1 MTDEKKYLEYLKRL
15 TADLR
20 QARRRL
26 RVAEDRPHEPIAI
39 VGMACRYPG
48 GVNSPEQLWDLVAQG
63 RDGVSPFPTDRGWD
77 VVFDDDPDAPG
88 TSYAREG
95 GFVHTAAEFDAT
107 LFGISPREA
116 VAMDPQQRILLETAW
131 EAVERSGFDPLSLRG
146 SRTGVFIGSSSSAYG
161 AGLRE
166 LPPGAEGHLL
176 TGNAPSVVSGR
187 VAYTLG
193 LEGPAVT
200 VDTACS
206 SSLVALHLAVQALRA
221 GECDL
226 ALTGGVTVMTSPGI
240 FTEFSRQKGLA
251 ADGRCKAFAAAA
263 DGTGWAEGAG
273 VLVVERLADAKARG
287 HRILAVVRGTAV
299 NSDGASNGLTAPNGP
314 SQERVIRA
322 ALANARLTPADVDAV
337 EAHGTGTTLGD
348 PIEAQALLATYGQ
361 ERDRPLRL
369 GSVKSNLGHSQAA
382 AGAAGIIKVVEALRH
397 ELLPKTLHVDAPTP
411 HVDWAAGAVEL
422 LTEPSPWPRDPER
435 PRRVGVSSFSVS
447 GTNAHIVL
455 EEADQEA
462 EVEPVDPPTVV
473 AWPVAAR
480 TGEAL
485 RAAAADLSRVDA
497 RPVDVAW
504 SLATGRA
511 DLEHRA
517 VVVGSSTD
525 ELRAGLAAVARGES
539 AVDVVTGVAR
549 AEVAP
554 VFVFPGQG
562 SQWLGMAT
570 GLLATSPVFAARMA
584 ECAHA
589 LTGHVD
595 WSLLDVVRAGDSNRG
610 DLDRVDLERVDVV
623 QPVLWAVM
631 VSLAEL
637 WRSVG
642 VTPAAVIGHSQ
653 GEIAAAVVA
662 GALSLE
668 DGARVV
674 ALRSQAIAEVLGGTG
689 GMVSVALPHD
699 EAAELVERWPGVSV
713 AAVNG
718 PLSTVVSGDVAGL
731 DELLAHCEDAGV
743 RARRVPVDYASH
755 SAHVERLRDRLDFAG
770 LTPRTAQV
778 PFYSAVTG
786 DVIDTAELDS
796 DYWYRNLRETVRFDK
811 ASSAA
816 LAAGHTVFIEVSAH
830 PVLTVGLQE
839 TLAQTGAA
847 LATLRRDEGGLR
859 RWLTAVAEAHV
870 AGVRVDWSV
879 FAAGGA
885 QVDLPTYP
893 FQRQHYWLSAP
904 VVAAESWRYRVD
916 WKPITPRAGAT
927 GTWAVVRTEAVDGQW
942 CLDALAARGV
952 ETVEIVL
959 ADDDLDRWTLAE
971 RMREVGYPD
980 GVLSLLAFDDRPH
993 VDDDAVTVGVGGTL
1007 TLVQALGDAGVTAP
1021 LWCVTRGLDDP
1032 VQAQV
1037 WGLGRVAAL
1046 EVPTRWGGLV
1056 DLSPGA
1062 DPAALVAALG
1072 GDEDQVVVRGSSF
1085 FGRRLERS
1093 AEPRATAPLALSGPV
1108 LVTGGTGAL
1117 GASVARWL
1125 VGRGASVVL
1134 ASRRGIEAPGAAELS
1149 AELNAPVVACDVA
1162 NRASLEAVLAEH
1174 PVVGVVHAAGVDHSV
1189 PLDETDV
1196 SEFADGLRAKVLGAA
1211 HLDELLGDAELFVF
1225 FSSIAGVWGSGNQAS
1240 YAAANAYLDAL
1251 AEARQARGLKATS
1264 IAWGAWADAGMATR
1278 GGAGEYLRRR
1288 GINPMSPQRCLAGL
1302 AAAVDAGET
1311 AVTIAD
1317 IDWTRFVPTFTT
1329 SRPSPLLAAFAPDV
1343 VVASDVPDGAPLVQ
1357 ALADRTPAERRRL
1370 VVDAVR
1376 HETAVVLGYPDPVDS
1391 DRPFK
1396 DLGVDSVTAVEVRN
1410 RLTAATGIGL
1420 AATVVFDYPNPVA
1433 LADHVLA
1440 ELHPEDTTT
1449 SSAATRVGHADSD
1462 GVAIVGMSCRFP
1474 GGVDS
1479 PEALWRLVRDEV
1491 DGVSVFPTDRGWHAE
1506 GPYAPEGGFIYDAT
1520 TFDADLFGIS
1530 PREAAS
1536 MDPQQRVLLEAAWE
1550 VLERT
1555 NIDPYSLRGTD
1566 TGVFVGAS
1574 ASGYGVGMN
1583 TATGSEGHYLTGTS
1597 SSVMSGR
1604 VAYTFGLEGPA
1615 VTVDTACSSSLVA
1628 LHLATRALAA
1638 GECGMALVAGVA
1650 VMTSSDI
1657 FSEFSRQN
1665 GLAGDGRCKS
1675 FAGAADGTGWGEGV
1689 GALLI
1694 MPLAEAKRQGRDVL
1708 AVVRGSAVNS
1718 DGASNGL
1725 TAPNGPS
1732 QQRVIRSAL
1741 VAAGLSVSDVDVVEG
1756 HGTGTRLGD
1765 PIEAQAVLATYGQG
1779 RDEPLW
1785 LGSLKSNIGHTQAA
1799 SGMAGIMK
1807 MVMAMRHGVLPRTL
1821 HVDEPTPHVDWTTG
1835 AVELLTEA
1843 RPWPAGRVRR
1853 AGVSAFGVSGTNAHV
1868 IIEQAPDSDAV
1879 EVRPAVVTPW
1889 VVSGKTEA
1897 ALDAQVASLAT
1908 VTEVSVA
1915 DVAHTL
1921 AVGRASLAHRAVVLD
1936 GETVARGIAEPRRL
1950 GYLFTGQGSQR
1961 PGMGEELRA
1970 AFPVFA
1976 ETYDAITARVPFGD
1990 DLDQTGNAQPAL
2002 FALQVA
2008 LFRLLES
2015 WGLAPDLV
2023 IGHSIGEIAAA
2034 HVAGVFS
2041 LDDACTLVAARARL
2055 MQALLRDGVML
2066 AVEISEA
2073 DLADAYPTGLPAGV
2087 DLAAINSDRSLVLS
2101 GDRRIVEQLNRSF
2114 VEQSR
2119 RTKAL
2124 RVSHAFHSHHMDAML
2139 AEFAEV
2145 AATVTYREPLIRII
2159 PTAGTR
2165 VDSAEYWVRQV
2176 RETVRFA
2183 AAVAGQDAD
2192 FLELGPD
2199 GVLSAL
2205 VEGPAAP
2212 VLRSGKAEVDT
2223 AVRAVA
2229 GVWARGAG
2237 VDWAAVIG
2245 GGAPTDLP
2253 TYPFQRQR
2261 FWLDTFPAI
2270 AESADDEHAFW
2281 AAVDLGDVSA
2291 LAASLDLDQDTLDA
2305 VLPALTAWRR
2315 SRGDRSTV
2323 DSWRYRTTWTPVQET
2338 ERRTL
2343 GTWLAV
2349 ACPQDVRDALR
2360 HHGAEVVEL
2369 DLTGAETDRWSLAQ
2383 QVLGEFDGVIAG
2395 TLDGPHPEYPDL
2407 LAALALPVLLIQALG
2422 DAGNLAPLW
2431 FVTRGAQSVGRTD
2444 RPVDPDQAALWGL
2457 GRVAAL
2463 EFPARWGGLIDLPE
2477 TLDSRAAERL
2487 VAALGGS
2494 EDQVAV
2500 RGSGVYARRLT
2511 RAAAGQAEPWRAT
2524 GTVLI
2529 TGGTG
2534 ALAARAADLILA
2546 RGADHLLLLSRSGSD
2561 APRAQEL
2568 QAKHCDRVTIKSC
2581 DIADRDELAEA
2592 IAGHDITAAF
2602 HTAGM
2607 VEAVPLGET
2616 GLGEFTDILRA
2627 KATGARNLHELLPSA
2642 HLVLFSSIAA
2652 TWGSGNQSA
2661 YSAANAYLDG
2671 LAEHRRAN
2679 GLPVTSVAWGPWAG
2693 DGMLVSEDAEE
2704 YLRRR
2709 GLAAMDPELAVAAL
2723 AKALD
2728 HGDTTITVADVDW
2741 SRFTPAFTT
2750 SRPSPLLTEFTE
2762 QAVAAGVRPVDPGD
2776 LLTLV
2781 RTSAATVLGHRDAEA
2796 IEPSRPF
2803 NDLGFD
2809 SLTAVELRD
2818 RLVAATG
2825 LPLPATLVFDYP
2837 TANALADHLAGDLR
2851 APEQVATSTDP
2862 NEPVAII
2869 GMACRYPGGVS
2880 SPDDLWEL
2888 VRSGGDGMGPF
2899 PIDRGW
2905 WLDGLYD
2912 PDPDNPASSHA
2923 HEGGFLYDVADFDAA
2938 LFGVSPRE
2946 AVAMDPQQRLLL
2958 EASWEAFEHSGINP
2972 LSLKGSSTGVFAGT
2986 NSHDYLSLLAEAPE
3000 GSEGYLATGSSAS
3013 VVSGRVAYTFGLE
3026 GPAVTV
3032 DTACSSSLVALH
3044 MAVRALRGGECD
3056 MAVAGGVVVMST
3068 PGVFTEFSRQNGV
3081 APNGRCKSYAD
3092 AADGTGWG
3100 EGVGVLVVERLSDAR
3115 RNGHRVL
3122 AVVRGTAV
3130 NSDGASNG
3138 LTAPNGPSQQRVI
3151 RAALADAGLTTSDV
3165 DVVEGHGTGTRL
3177 GDPIEAQALLATY
3190 GQDRETPLWLGS
3202 VKSNIG
3208 HTQAASGVAGVIK
3221 MVQAMRHRLL
3231 PSTLHVDTPSS
3242 HVDWTAGAVR
3252 LLTEP
3257 VTWTDQGRP
3266 RRAGVSSFGVSGTNA
3281 HIVLESV
3288 SDTEARTPAERPNV
3302 PWVLSADSSE
3312 AVREQAERL
3321 STVDAHPVDMAWT
3334 LATTRASLA
3343 HRAVAFGPEDLEA
3356 LADGREPVA
3365 TARSAA
3371 PVFVFPGQG
3380 AQWIGMAEDLL
3391 DEPVFRDRI
3400 EECERALAPHVDWSL
3415 LDVLRGGDLDRVDV
3429 VQPVLWA
3436 VMVSLAQLWIS
3447 AGVRPAAVL
3456 GHSQGEIAAAVVA
3469 GGLTLA
3475 DGARV
3480 VALRAKAIA
3489 EILCSEEVPLSDV
3502 HRQWA
3507 DTCGIDRVNGG
3518 MVSLAVSHTDAQ
3530 RLIGCW
3536 STLSIA
3542 AVNGPLSTV
3551 VSGDA
3556 EALDELLAVCAD
3568 CDIRAKRI
3576 PVDYASH
3583 SAHVERVR
3591 ERLLTDLAPITPVT
3605 GTIPF
3610 HSAVTAAPFDTAGLD
3625 ARYWYDNLRD
3635 TVLFEEAASGLIDAG
3650 RTVFLEVSAHPVL
3663 TVGLQETLDAKDVTG
3678 TVLATLRRDEPGR
3691 WLTALAEA
3699 FVAGVDVDWPAVL
3712 HGWGGRVVDLPTYA
3726 FQRRRYW
3733 PKPATSTDV
3742 TAAGLVDAA
3751 HPLLGAA
3758 VPLAGDDGTVW
3769 TGRLSLATHPWLADH
3784 AVGGAV
3790 LLPGTAFVDL
3800 ALHVGAHIAELT
3812 LRTPL
3817 VLPERG
3823 AVHLQVRADG
3833 TDLTVHSRP
3842 ETGGEWITHATA
3854 TLSDK
3859 AVTPETLSWPPTGE
3873 PLNAEGFY
3881 AALAEAG
3888 YAYGPTFQGLTAAWK
3903 SGDDVHAEVELADA
3917 GSFGLH
3923 PALLDSALHAAS
3935 LGGLLGGGTLL
3946 PFTWSGVTLHATG
3959 ATALRV
3965 RISRLGADTIA
3976 VTATDPHG
3984 APVITIDSLVL
3995 RPFTATRD
4003 TESLFRVDWVPVTTS
4018 DPVEYATMDNL
4029 TEVPANVLWSPT
4041 AVTPE
4046 EAAQEALIVA
4056 QDWSIDER
4064 FADVRLVVLT
4074 HNAVGTAPG
4083 EDVRDL
4089 AGAAVH
4095 GLFRSAVS
4103 ENPGRFAIVDI
4114 DDHPESQAALGAA
4127 LATDEPQVAIRR
4139 GQVLASRLARATAPD
4154 LDPRPGTRL
4163 DVVGDRT
4170 IDNLAFVPDPSD
4182 VLGPNEVRV
4191 SMRAMGVNFRDV
4203 AITLGLVP
4211 DQQGMGTEG
4220 AGVVL
4225 EVGADV
4231 TDLAVGDRVFGVFT
4245 TCFGPEAT
4253 TDRRALA
4260 RMRPEWSF
4268 AEAASV
4274 PTPFLTAYYG
4284 LVDLGRMAE
4293 GDRVLVHAAS
4303 GGVGMAAVQ
4312 LVRHFGAEPF
4322 GTASP
4327 AKWAATG
4334 LDDTHLASSRSLSF
4348 EDRLREATAGRGFDI
4363 VLNSLAGEYVD
4374 ASLRLLADGGRF
4386 IEMGKTDIRA
4396 GLPGYQ
4402 AFDLVEAGPG
4412 RLGEILA
4419 EVLALFDRG
4428 ALDLLPLTGWDLRQA
4443 SAAFRHIAGARH
4455 VGKNVLTLPAPI
4467 DRDGTVLIT
4476 GGSGVLAGFLARHLV
4491 DVHGVRD
4498 VLLVSRSGN
4507 APADMPEQARAIAC
4521 DVTDRAALA
4530 ALLADVRL
4538 TGIVHAAGV
4547 LDDGVLGSLTLER
4560 LAAVLRPKV
4569 TAALLLDELTADQD
4583 LAFFVL
4589 YSSAS
4594 ATLGTAG
4601 QANYAAANAVLDA
4614 LAQRRRARGLPAQSL
4629 AWGLWE
4635 QASGMTGHLDQS
4647 HKARA
4652 GGTISAAQGMALF
4665 DAALALPDA
4674 HLVPIN
4680 LDLKAVHDI
4689 PPLLRGLVRPSAPTR
4704 AKAGAAKPVDLSDRL
4719 ARLPEPEQ
4727 RRTLQDIVRDHAAA
4741 VLGHGDTAAVG
4752 PERAFKELGFDS
4764 LTGVELRNRLAG
4776 ATGLRLPA
4784 TLVFDHPT
4792 PVDLADRLWGD
4803 LVGLSEPDA
4812 AAIADLDRL
4821 TATVAALPVGALTDS
4836 ALADRLRAL
4845 LETVT
4850 GGQGV
4855 AGRLES
4861 ASADDVFDFIDK
4873 ELGVS

>member
-48 GVNSPEQLWDLVAQG
+48 GIASPEHLWELVAQG

-131 EAVERSGFDPLSLRG
+131 EAVERAGFDPLSLRG

-221 GECDL
+221 GECDM
-226 ALTGGVTVMTSPGI
+226 ALTGGVTVMTTPGI

-287 HRILAVVRGTAV
+287 HRVLAVVRGTAV

-361 ERDRPLRL
+361 DRERPLLL
-369 GSVKSNLGHSQAA
+369 GSIKSNLGHSQAA
-382 AGAAGIIKVVEALRH
+382 AGAAGIIKVVQALQH

-422 LTEPSPWPRDPER
+422 LTEPTPWPRDAER
-435 PRRVGVSSFSVS
+435 PRRAGVSSFSVS
-447 GTNAHIVL
+447 GTNAHIVI
-455 EEADQEA
+455 EEAEPHESA
-462 EVEPVDPPTVV
+462 EPVEPPSVV

-480 TGEAL
+480 TGDAL
-485 RAAAADLSRVDA
+485 RAAATALATVEA
-497 RPVDVAW
+497 QPADVAW

-511 DLEHRA
+511 ALEHRA
-517 VVVGSSTD
+517 VVVGGTAE
-525 ELRAGLAAVARGES
+525 ELRAGLGAVERGES
-539 AVDVVTGVAR
+539 AVNVVSGVAR
-549 AEVAP
+549 SDAAP

-562 SQWLGMAT
+562 SQWVGMAT
-570 GLLATSPVFAARMA
+570 GLLAASPVFAARMA

-589 LTGHVD
+589 LSEHVD
-595 WSLLDVVRAGDSNRG
+595 WSLLDVVRGG
-610 DLDRVDLERVDVV
+610 DLERVDVV

-637 WRSVG
+637 WGSVG

-662 GALSLE
+662 GAISLE
-668 DGARVV
+668 TGARVV
-674 ALRSQAIAEVLGGTG
+674 ALRSRAIAEVLGGTG
-689 GMVSVALPHD
+689 GMVSLALPHD
-699 EAAELVERWPGVSV
+699 EGAALIERWPGLSV

-718 PLSTVVSGDVAGL
+718 PGSTVVSGDVAAL
-731 DELLAHCEDAGV
+731 DELLAVAEESGV

-755 SAHVERLRDRLDFAG
+755 SAHVERLRDRLDLPDLA
-770 LTPRTAQV
+770 PRSAQV

-786 DVIDTAELDS
+786 EVIDTAELDA
-796 DYWYRNLRETVRFDK
+796 DYWYRNLRETVRFDQ
-811 ASSAA
+811 ATSAA

-839 TLAQTGAA
+839 TLEQAGTGTA
-847 LATLRRDEGGLR
+847 LATLRRDEGDLR

-879 FAAGGA
+879 LAAGGTW
-885 QVDLPTYP
+885 VDLPTYR
-893 FQRQHYWLSAP
+893 FQRQHYWLAAP
-904 VVAAESWRYRVD
+904 VVAAESWRYRVG
-916 WKPITPRAGAT
+916 WRPLTPGKGAS
-927 GTWAVVRTEAVDGQW
+927 GTWAVVRTEGVDGQW

-952 ETVEIVL
+952 ELVEIVL
-959 ADDDLDRWTLAE
+959 ADDDLDRWSLAE

-980 GVLSLLAFDDRPH
+980 GVVSLLAFDDRPH
-993 VDDDAVTVGVGGTL
+993 IDDDAVMVGVGGTL

-1021 LWCVTRGLDDP
+1021 LWCVTGALGDP

-1037 WGLGRVAAL
+1037 WGLGRVVAL
-1046 EVPTRWGGLV
+1046 EAPSQWGGLIE
-1056 DLSPGA
+1056 LSSGG
-1062 DPAALVAALG
+1062 DPAALVAMLG
-1072 GDEDQVVVRGSSF
+1072 GEEDQVAVRANGVY
-1085 FGRRLERS
+1085 GRRLER
-1093 AEPRATAPLALSGPV
+1093 APEPRPTTPLALSGPV

-1117 GASVARWL
+1117 GAAVARWL
-1125 VGRGASVVL
+1125 VGRGVSVVL
-1134 ASRRGIEAPGAAELS
+1134 ASRRGLDAPGAAELS
-1149 AELNAPVVACDVA
+1149 AELGAPVVACDVA
-1162 NRASLEAVLAEH
+1162 DRASVEAVLAAH
-1174 PVVGVVHAAGVDHSV
+1174 PVVGVVHTAGVDHSV

-1196 SEFADGLRAKVLGAA
+1196 AEFADGLRAKVLGAA
-1211 HLDELLGDAELFVF
+1211 HLNELLADAELFVL

-1240 YAAANAYLDAL
+1240 YAAANAHLDAL
-1251 AEARQARGLKATS
+1251 AESRRARGLQATS

-1278 GGAGEYLRRR
+1278 GGAGEFLRRR

-1302 AAAVDAGET
+1302 AAAIDAGET

-1329 SRPSPLLAAFAPDV
+1329 SRPSPLLASFAPDV
-1343 VVASDVPDGAPLVQ
+1343 VVASDVPEVPALVG
-1357 ALADRTPAERRRL
+1357 ALADRTSAERRRL
-1370 VVDAVR
+1370 VLDAVR
-1376 HETAVVLGYPDPVDS
+1376 RETAVVLGYTDPVDP

-1410 RLTAATGIGL
+1410 RVGAATGVRL
-1420 AATVVFDYPNPVA
+1420 PATVVFDYPNPVA
-1433 LADHVLA
+1433 LADHL
-1440 ELHPEDTTT
+1440 LGLLLPDDTDSADLPVVAAGV
-1449 SSAATRVGHADSD
+1449 SSG

-1474 GGVDS
+1474 GGVSS
-1479 PEALWRLVRDEV
+1479 PEALWQLVRDGI
-1491 DGVSVFPTDRGWHAE
+1491 DGVSVFPTDRGWDLGRAD
-1506 GPYAPEGGFIYDAT
+1506 GAYAPEGGFIYDAT

-1550 VLERT
+1550 VLERA
-1555 NIDPYSLRGTD
+1555 NVDPYSLRGTD

-1583 TATGSEGHYLTGTS
+1583 TASGSEGHYLTGTS

-1604 VAYTFGLEGPA
+1604 LAYTFGLEGPA

-1628 LHLATRALAA
+1628 LHLAMRALAA

-1689 GALLI
+1689 GALLV
-1694 MPLAEAKRQGRDVL
+1694 MPLDEAIRQGRSVL

-1732 QQRVIRSAL
+1732 QQRVIRAAL
-1741 VAAGLSVSDVDVVEG
+1741 TDARLRTSDVDVVEG

-1765 PIEAQAVLATYGQG
+1765 PIEAQALLATYGQD
-1779 RDEPLW
+1779 RETPLW

-1807 MVMAMRHGVLPRTL
+1807 MVMAMRHGHLPKTL

-1835 AVELLTEA
+1835 SVALLTDA
-1843 RPWPAGRVRR
+1843 RPWPDLDRPRR
-1853 AGVSAFGVSGTNAHV
+1853 AGISAFGVSGTNAHV
-1868 IIEQAPDSDAV
+1868 IIEQAPATPD
-1879 EVRPAVVTPW
+1879 RPTLPAAVVPW
-1889 VVSGKTEA
+1889 VFSGKTEP
-1897 ALDAQVASLAT
+1897 ALDAQLGAMPEAPT
-1908 VTEVSVA
+1908 A
-1915 DVAHTL
+1915 DIAHTL
-1921 AVGRASLAHRAVVLD
+1921 AVGRASLAHRAVVLNR
-1936 GETVARGIAEPRRL
+1936 ETIARGVAEPRRL

-1961 PGMGEELRA
+1961 AGMGEQLRET
-1970 AFPVFA
+1970 FPVFA
-1976 ETYDAITARVPFGD
+1976 ETYDAIVARVPFGD

-2015 WGLAPDLV
+2015 WGLAPDLL
-2023 IGHSIGEIAAA
+2023 IGHSIGELAAA
-2034 HVAGVFS
+2034 HVAGVLS
-2041 LDDACTLVAARARL
+2041 LDDACTLVSARARL
-2055 MQALLRDGVML
+2055 MQAIDNDGAML
-2066 AVEISEA
+2066 AVEAPE
-2073 DLADAYPTGLPAGV
+2073 GEVELPEGV
-2087 DLAAINSDRSLVLS
+2087 DLAAVNADRSIVVS
-2101 GDRRIVEQLNRSF
+2101 GDRVQVEQLRARLA
-2114 VEQSR
+2114 EQGLR
-2119 RTKAL
+2119 VKQL

-2139 AEFAEV
+2139 DAFAEV
-2145 AATVTYREPLIRII
+2145 ARGVTFHEPVIRIV
-2159 PTAGTR
+2159 PTAGGR
-2165 VDSAEYWVRQV
+2165 LDSPDYWVRQV
-2176 RETVRFA
+2176 RDTVRFA
-2183 AAVAGQDAD
+2183 EAAAGQDAD

-2205 VEGPAAP
+2205 VEGTAFPL
-2212 VLRSGKAEVDT
+2212 LRNGKPEADT
-2223 AVRAVA
+2223 AVHAIA
-2229 GVWARGAG
+2229 GVWVRGAK
-2237 VDWAAVIG
+2237 VTWAEVIG
-2245 GGAPTDLP
+2245 GGNPVDLP

-2261 FWLDTFPAI
+2261 FWLDTFPAP
-2270 AESADDEHAFW
+2270 AAVTGDEHAFW
-2281 AAVDLGDVSA
+2281 AAVDQGDADA
-2291 LAASLDLDQDTLDA
+2291 LAASLNLDQSTLDA
-2305 VLPALTAWRR
+2305 VLPALTSWRR
-2315 SRGDRSTV
+2315 TRTDRSTV
-2323 DSWRYRTTWTPVQET
+2323 DSWRYRATWNPIPDVDQAP
-2338 ERRTL
+2338 L

-2360 HHGAEVVEL
+2360 AHGAEVVEL
-2369 DLTGAETDRWSLAQ
+2369 DLTGTETDRWNLAQ
-2383 QVLGEFDGVIAG
+2383 HLLGTYDGVITTAIPG
-2395 TLDGPHPEYPDL
+2395 HHPEYPDL
-2407 LAALALPVLLIQALG
+2407 PTAVALPVLLVQALG
-2422 DAGNLAPLW
+2422 DAGSTAPLW
-2431 FVTRGAQSVGRTD
+2431 CLTRGAQAVSRSD
-2444 RPVDPDQAALWGL
+2444 RPADPDQAALWGM

-2477 TLDSRAAERL
+2477 RLDSRGAQRL
-2487 VAALGGS
+2487 AVSLTGT
-2494 EDQVAV
+2494 EDQVAI
-2500 RGSGVYARRLT
+2500 RAAGRYARRLT
-2511 RAAAGQAEPWRAT
+2511 RATPAPAKPGWRAT
-2524 GTVLI
+2524 GTVLV

-2534 ALAARAADLILA
+2534 ALAARAAGLVLD
-2546 RGADHLLLLSRSGSD
+2546 RGAEHLLLLSRSGSD

-2568 QAKHCDRVTIKSC
+2568 LARHGNRITFVAADV
-2581 DIADRDELAEA
+2581 ADRDALAEA
-2592 IAGHDITAAF
+2592 VAGHDITAVF

-2607 VEAVPLGET
+2607 VEAVPLAET
-2616 GLGEFTDILRA
+2616 GLSEFADVLRA
-2627 KATGARNLHELLPSA
+2627 KVTGARNLHELLPNA

-2652 TWGSGNQSA
+2652 TWGSGNQAA
-2661 YSAANAYLDG
+2661 YSAANAFLDG
-2671 LAEHRRAN
+2671 LAEHRRARD
-2679 GLPVTSVAWGPWAG
+2679 LPVTSVAWGPWAG
-2693 DGMLVSEDAEE
+2693 DGMLVSADAED
-2704 YLRRR
+2704 YLLRR
-2709 GLAAMDPELAVAAL
+2709 GLAAMDPELATAAL

-2728 HGDTTITVADVDW
+2728 NGDTTVTVADVDW
-2741 SRFTPAFTT
+2741 ARFTAAFTT
-2750 SRPSPLLTEFTE
+2750 SRPSPLLTDFTE
-2762 QAVAAGVRPVDPGD
+2762 PVAVPERVAVDPGD

-2781 RTSAATVLGHRDAEA
+2781 RASAAAVLGHSDPEA
-2796 IEPSRPF
+2796 IEPGRPF

-2818 RLVAATG
+2818 RLVNATG
-2825 LPLPATLVFDYP
+2825 LALPATLVFDYP
-2837 TANALADHLAGDLR
+2837 TARALADHLAGDLR
-2851 APEQVATSTDP
+2851 TTPEETPTSTDP
-2862 NEPVAII
+2862 NEPIAII
-2869 GMACRYPGGVS
+2869 GMACRYPGGVR
-2880 SPDDLWEL
+2880 SPEDLWEL
-2888 VRSGGDGMGPF
+2888 VRTGGDGMGAF
-2899 PIDRGW
+2899 PTDRGW

-2923 HEGGFLYDVADFDAA
+2923 HEGGFLYDVADFDAG

-2958 EASWEAFEHSGINP
+2958 ETAWEAFERAGINP
-2972 LSLKGSSTGVFAGT
+2972 MSLKGSSTGVFAGT
-2986 NSHDYLSLLAEAPE
+2986 NSHDYISLLADAPE

-3044 MAVRALRGGECD
+3044 MAVRALRGGECT

-3151 RAALADAGLTTSDV
+3151 RAALADASLTTSDV

-3221 MVQAMRHRLL
+3221 VVQAMRHGVL
-3231 PSTLHVDTPSS
+3231 PRTLHVDAPTSQ
-3242 HVDWTAGAVR
+3242 VDWTAGAVR
-3252 LLTEP
+3252 LLTESQP
-3257 VTWTDQGRP
+3257 WPADRP

-3281 HIVLESV
+3281 HIVIESADDAESV
-3288 SDTEARTPAERPNV
+3288 APVGRPAV
-3302 PWVLSADSSE
+3302 PWVLSADTAE
-3312 AVREQAERL
+3312 AVREHARQL
-3321 STVDAHPVDMAWT
+3321 STVDVSSVDAAWT
-3334 LATTRASLA
+3334 LATTRAALS
-3343 HRAVAFGPEDLEA
+3343 HRAVAFGPEGLAA
-3356 LADGREPVA
+3356 LADGRA
-3365 TARSAA
+3365 QIGTGTLAG

-3380 AQWIGMAEDLL
+3380 SQWVGMAVDLL

-3400 EECERALAPHVDWSL
+3400 EECERALAPHVRWSL
-3415 LDVLRGGDLDRVDV
+3415 LDVLRGGDLERVEV

-3436 VMVSLAQLWIS
+3436 VMVSLAALWAS
-3447 AGVRPAAVL
+3447 VGVRPSAVL

-3469 GGLTLA
+3469 GGLTLE

-3480 VALRAKAIA
+3480 VALRANAIA
-3489 EILCSEEVPLSDV
+3489 ELLRPETTPTSDI
-3502 HRQWA
+3502 HREWA
-3507 DTCGIDRVNGG
+3507 DRCGLIDVEGG
-3518 MVSLAVSHTDAQ
+3518 MVSLAVSHAEAQ
-3530 RLIGCW
+3530 TLIAAW
-3536 STLSIA
+3536 PALSIA
-3542 AVNGPLSTV
+3542 AVNGPQSTV
-3551 VSGDA
+3551 VSGDVP
-3556 EALDELLAVCAD
+3556 ALDELLAVCAD
-3568 CDIRAKRI
+3568 CDIRARRI
-3576 PVDYASH
+3576 SVDYASH

-3591 ERLLTDLAPITPVT
+3591 ERLLADLAPIAPVT

-3610 HSAVTAAPFDTAGLD
+3610 HSAVTAGVLDTASLD
-3625 ARYWYDNLRD
+3625 AEYWYDNLRE
-3635 TVLFEEAASGLIDAG
+3635 TVLFEQATANLVDAG

-3663 TVGLQETLDAKDVTG
+3663 TVGIQETLDAKDTAG

-3691 WLTALAEA
+3691 WYTALGEA
-3699 FVAGVDVDWPAVL
+3699 HVAGIEVDWAEVMR
-3712 HGWGGRVVDLPTYA
+3712 GWGGRVVDLPTYP
-3726 FQRRRYW
+3726 FQRQRFW
-3733 PKPATSTDV
+3733 PKPVTSTDV
-3742 TAAGLVDAA
+3742 TAAGLADAN
-3751 HPLLGAA
+3751 HPFLGAA
-3758 VPLAGDDGTVW
+3758 VTLADDDGTLW
-3769 TGRLSLATHPWLADH
+3769 TGRLSLATHPWLVDH
-3784 AVGGAV
+3784 TVAGSV

-3800 ALHVGAHIAELT
+3800 ALHAGSHVEDLT

-3817 VLPERG
+3817 TIPERG
-3823 AVHLQVRADG
+3823 AVQLQVRVNGDS
-3833 TDLTVHSRP
+3833 LTVHSRP
-3842 ETGGEWITHATA
+3842 ETGGDWTTHATG
-3854 TLSDK
+3854 TLSD
-3859 AVTPETLSWPPTGE
+3859 ATTEPAPLTWPPAGE
-3873 PLNAEGFY
+3873 PLDTEGFY
-3881 AALAEAG
+3881 TALAEAG

-3903 SGDDVHAEVELADA
+3903 SGDDVYAEVELADTS
-3917 GSFGLH
+3917 GFGIH
-3923 PALLDSALHAAS
+3923 PALLDSALHAAT

-3946 PFTWSGVTLHATG
+3946 PFAWTGVTLHATG

-3965 RISRLGADTIA
+3965 RISPIGADSIA

-3984 APVITIDSLVL
+3984 TPVITIDSLVL
-3995 RPFTATRD
+3995 RPLTAVVD
-4003 TESLFRVDWVPVTTS
+4003 TESLYRVDWIPVTAS
-4018 DPVEYATMDNL
+4018 ESADFAEYAHELADPV
-4029 TEVPANVLWSPT
+4029 PAHVIWSPT
-4041 AVTPE
+4041 AATPE
-4046 EAAQEALIVA
+4046 QAALEALITA
-4056 QDWSIDER
+4056 QDWALDPR
-4064 FADVRLVVLT
+4064 VADSRLVALT
-4074 HNAVGTAPG
+4074 RHATATAPG
-4083 EDVRDL
+4083 EHVDDL

-4095 GLFRSAVS
+4095 GLFRSAAS
-4103 ENPGRFAIVDI
+4103 ENPGRFATVDL
-4114 DDHPESQAALGAA
+4114 DEHPDSRAALPAA
-4127 LATDEPQVAIRR
+4127 LATGEPQVAIRR
-4139 GQVLASRLARATAPD
+4139 GQVLAARLARVTAPA

-4170 IDNLAFVPDPSD
+4170 IDNLAFVPDPPRE
-4182 VLGPNEVRV
+4182 LGPNEVRV
-4191 SMRAMGVNFRDV
+4191 AMRAMGVNFRDV

-4231 TDLAVGDRVFGVFT
+4231 LDLEPGDRVFGVFT
-4245 TCFGPEAT
+4245 TCFGTEAT

-4260 RMRPEWSF
+4260 RMRPQWSF
-4268 AEAASV
+4268 AAAASV

-4284 LVDLGRMAE
+4284 LVDLGGMAK
-4293 GDRVLVHAAS
+4293 GDTVLVHAAS

-4327 AKWAATG
+4327 AKWPATG
-4334 LDDTHLASSRSLSF
+4334 LDDEHLASSRSLDF
-4348 EDRLREATAGRGFDI
+4348 EPRLRAATDGRGFDV

-4374 ASLRLLADGGRF
+4374 ASLRLLAPEGRF
-4386 IEMGKTDIRA
+4386 IEMGKTDIRVDV
-4396 GLPGYQ
+4396 PNYR
-4402 AFDLVEAGPG
+4402 AFDLVEAGPD

-4428 ALDLLPLTGWDLRQA
+4428 ALDLLPVTAWDLRQA
-4443 SAAFRHIAGARH
+4443 PAAFRHIAGARH
-4455 VGKNVLTLPAPI
+4455 VGKNVFTLPTPL
-4467 DRDGTVLIT
+4467 DPDGTVLIT
-4476 GGSGVLAGFLARHLV
+4476 GGSGVLAGFLAQHLV
-4491 DVHGVRD
+4491 DEHGVRD

-4507 APADMPEQARAIAC
+4507 APADIPEQARAVAC
-4521 DVTDRAALA
+4521 DVTDRAAVE
-4530 ALLADVRL
+4530 ALLDGVTL
-4538 TGIVHAAGV
+4538 TGVVHAAGV
-4547 LDDGVLGSLTLER
+4547 LDDGVLGSLTPDR

-4569 TAALLLDELTADQD
+4569 TAALLLDELTAHHD

-4635 QASGMTGHLDQS
+4635 QASTMTGHLGGTHQ
-4647 HKARA
+4647 ARA
-4652 GGTISAAQGMALF
+4652 GGTISAERGMALF
-4665 DAALALPDA
+4665 DTALALPDA
-4674 HLVPIN
+4674 HLVPMP
-4680 LDLKAVHDI
+4680 LDLKAVVDV
-4689 PPLLRGLVRPSAPTR
+4689 PPLLRGLVRPTTPTR
-4704 AKAGAAKPVDLSDRL
+4704 AKASAATPLDLGDRL

-4727 RRTLQDIVRDHAAA
+4727 RRTLVDLVRDNAAA
-4741 VLGHGDTAAVG
+4741 VLGHSDATAVG
-4752 PERAFKELGFDS
+4752 GQRAFKELGFDS
-4764 LTGVELRNRLAG
+4764 LTGVELRNRLTG
-4776 ATGLRLPA
+4776 ATDLRLPA

-4792 PVDLADRLWGD
+4792 PAELADRLWTELFGGVD
-4803 LVGLSEPDA
+4803 PGA
-4812 AAIADLDRL
+4812 AALADLDRL
-4821 TATVAALPVGALTDS
+4821 SATVQALPVGALAGS
-4836 ALADRLRAL
+4836 ALAERLRAL
-4845 LETVT
+4845 LDTVT
-4850 GGQGV
+4850 GGA
-4855 AGRLES
+4855 AGRLDS

>member
-48 GVNSPEQLWDLVAQG
+48 GVTSPEQLWDLVAQG

-95 GFVHTAAEFDAT
+95 GFVHSAAEFDAT

-287 HRILAVVRGTAV
+287 HRVLAVVRGTAV

-322 ALANARLTPADVDAV
+322 ALANARLAPADVDAV

-361 ERDRPLRL
+361 DRDRPLRL

-382 AGAAGIIKVVEALRH
+382 AGAAGIIKVVQALQND
-397 ELLPKTLHVDAPTP
+397 LLPKTLHVDTPTP

-435 PRRVGVSSFSVS
+435 PRRAGVSSFSVS
-447 GTNAHIVL
+447 GTNAHIVI
-455 EEADQEA
+455 EEAELEPAEA
-462 EVEPVDPPTVV
+462 APVAPPAVV

-480 TGEAL
+480 TGDAL
-485 RAAAADLSRVDA
+485 RAAAAALSGVDE
-497 RPVDVAW
+497 RPVDIAW

-511 DLEHRA
+511 GLEHRA
-517 VVVGSSTD
+517 VVVGTSVD
-525 ELRAGLAAVARGES
+525 ELRAGLAAVERAGS
-539 AVDVVTGVAR
+539 AVNVITGVAR
-549 AEVAP
+549 SEAAP

-562 SQWLGMAT
+562 SQWAGMAT
-570 GLLATSPVFAARMA
+570 GLLAGSPVFAARLA

-589 LTGHVD
+589 LSPYVD
-595 WSLLDVVRAGDSNRG
+595 WSLLDVVRAGD
-610 DLDRVDLERVDVV
+610 LDRVDVV

-642 VTPAAVIGHSQ
+642 VTPAAVVGHSQ

-662 GALSLE
+662 GALSLA

-674 ALRSQAIAEVLGGTG
+674 ALRSRAIAEVLGGTG
-689 GMVSVALPHD
+689 GMVSLALPHE
-699 EAAELVERWPGVSV
+699 EAATLVQRWPGLSV

-718 PLSTVVSGDVAGL
+718 PQSTVVSGDVTGL

-770 LTPRTAQV
+770 LTPRSAEV

-786 DVIDTAELDS
+786 DIVDTTALDS
-796 DYWYRNLRETVRFDK
+796 AYWYRNLRETVRFDQ
-811 ASSAA
+811 ATSAV
-816 LAAGHTVFIEVSAH
+816 LAAGHTVFIEVSPH
-830 PVLTVGLQE
+830 PVLTVGLQD
-839 TLAQTGAA
+839 TAA
-847 LATLRRDEGGLR
+847 VALGTLRRDEGDLR
-859 RWLTAVAEAHV
+859 RWITAVAEAHV

-879 FAAGGA
+879 FAAGGV

-916 WKPITPRAGAT
+916 WKPFTPGQGAI
-927 GTWAVVRTEAVDGQW
+927 GTWAVVRTEGVDGQW

-952 ETVEIVL
+952 EAVEIVL

-980 GVLSLLAFDDRPH
+980 GVVSLLAFDDRPH
-993 VDDDAVTVGVGGTL
+993 IDDDAVTVGVGGTL

-1056 DLSPGA
+1056 DLPSGG

-1072 GDEDQVVVRGSSF
+1072 GSEDQVSVRGSSV

-1093 AEPRATAPLALSGPV
+1093 AEPRATAPLKLAGPV

-1134 ASRRGIEAPGAAELS
+1134 ASRRGMDAPGAAELS
-1149 AELNAPVVACDVA
+1149 AELGAPVVACDVA
-1162 NRASLEAVLAEH
+1162 DRASLEAVLAAH

-1196 SEFADGLRAKVLGAA
+1196 AEFADGLRAKVLGAA
-1211 HLDELLGDAELFVF
+1211 NLDALLSDAELFVL

-1251 AEARQARGLKATS
+1251 AESRQARGLKATS

-1343 VVASDVPDGAPLVQ
+1343 VVASDVPAGAPLVR

-1376 HETAVVLGYPDPVDS
+1376 HETAVVLGYSDPVDS

-1410 RLTAATGIGL
+1410 RLTAVAGIALPAT
-1420 AATVVFDYPNPVA
+1420 AVFDYPNPVA
-1433 LADHVLA
+1433 LADFLLA

-1449 SSAATRVGHADSD
+1449 ASAVTRVGHAESD

-1479 PEALWRLVRDEV
+1479 PEALWRLIRDEV
-1491 DGVSVFPTDRGWHAE
+1491 DGVSVFPTDRGWTVD
-1506 GPYAPEGGFIYDAT
+1506 GPYAPEGGFVYDAT

-1550 VLERT
+1550 VLERA

-1583 TATGSEGHYLTGTS
+1583 TAGGSEGHYLTGTS

-1628 LHLATRALAA
+1628 LHLAMRALAA

-1689 GALLI
+1689 GALLV
-1694 MPLAEAKRQGRDVL
+1694 MPLAEARRQGRDVL

-1732 QQRVIRSAL
+1732 QQRVIRAAL
-1741 VAAGLSVSDVDVVEG
+1741 ASAGLSASDVDVVEG

-1765 PIEAQAVLATYGQG
+1765 PIEAQAVLATYGQD
-1779 RDEPLW
+1779 RAEPLW

-1821 HVDEPTPHVDWTTG
+1821 HVDEPTPHVDWTAG
-1835 AVELLTEA
+1835 AVELLREA
-1843 RPWPAGRVRR
+1843 QPWPAGRVRR

-1868 IIEQAPDSDAV
+1868 IIEQAPEGTEESS
-1879 EVRPAVVTPW
+1879 RPAVVAPW

-1897 ALDAQVASLAT
+1897 ALDAQLGALNALSQNAS
-1908 VTEVSVA
+1908 

-1921 AVGRASLAHRAVVLD
+1921 AVGRAALGHRAVVLD
-1936 GETVARGIAEPRRL
+1936 GDTVARGIAEPRRL

-1961 PGMGEELRA
+1961 PGMGEELRSA
-1970 AFPVFA
+1970 YPVFA
-1976 ETYDAITARVPFGD
+1976 EAYDAVVTRVPFGD

-2023 IGHSIGEIAAA
+2023 IGHSIGELAAA
-2034 HVAGVFS
+2034 HVAGVLS
-2041 LDDACTLVAARARL
+2041 LDDACAMVAARARL
-2055 MQALLRDGVML
+2055 MQALPLDGAML

-2073 DLADAYPTGLPAGV
+2073 DLAIAFPDGLPAGV
-2087 DLAAINSDRSLVLS
+2087 DLAAVNSDRSIVLS
-2101 GDRRIVEQLNRSF
+2101 GDRGIVEQLNRSF
-2114 VEQSR
+2114 GEQSR
-2119 RTKAL
+2119 RTKSL

-2139 AEFAEV
+2139 AEFAQV
-2145 AATVTYREPLIRII
+2145 AATVTYHEPVIRMV
-2159 PTAGTR
+2159 PTATGAR
-2165 VDSAEYWVRQV
+2165 VDAAEYWVRQV
-2176 RETVRFA
+2176 RETVRFGD
-2183 AAVAGQDAD
+2183 AVAGQVAD
-2192 FLELGPD
+2192 FVELGPD

-2205 VEGPAAP
+2205 VEGHAAP
-2212 VLRSGKAEVDT
+2212 VLRAGHGEVES
-2223 AVRAVA
+2223 AVRALA
-2229 GVWARGAG
+2229 GVWVRGTE
-2237 VDWAAVIG
+2237 VRWADVIG
-2245 GGAPTDLP
+2245 GGVPADLP

-2261 FWLDTFPAI
+2261 FWLDTFPAVI
-2270 AESADDEHAFW
+2270 EGADDERAFW
-2281 AAVDLGDVSA
+2281 AAVEHGDVSA
-2291 LAASLDLDQDTLDA
+2291 LAASLDLEQDTLDA

-2323 DSWRYRTTWTPVQET
+2323 DSWRYRTTWTPVQEP
-2338 ERRTL
+2338 ERADL

-2360 HHGAEVVEL
+2360 GHGAEVVEL
-2369 DLTGAETDRWSLAQ
+2369 DLTGDETDRWSLAQ

-2395 TLDGPHPEYPDL
+2395 TLSGAHPEYPDL
-2407 LAALALPVLLIQALG
+2407 PAALALPVLLIQALG
-2422 DAGNLAPLW
+2422 DAGNTAPLW
-2431 FVTRGAQSVGRTD
+2431 FVTRGAQSVGRAD
-2444 RPVDPDQAALWGL
+2444 QPVDADQAALWGL

-2463 EFPARWGGLIDLPE
+2463 EFPGRWGGLVDLPD
-2477 TLDSRAAERL
+2477 TLDSRAATRL
-2487 VAALGGS
+2487 VATVTHV
-2494 EDQVAV
+2494 EDQVAI

-2511 RAAAGQAEPWRAT
+2511 RATAGAANPWHAE

-2534 ALAARAADLILA
+2534 ALAARAADLALD
-2546 RGADHLLLLSRSGSD
+2546 RGAEHLLLLSRSGLD

-2568 QAKHCDRVTIKSC
+2568 LARHGDRVTIKSC
-2581 DIADRDELAEA
+2581 DIADREALADA
-2592 IAGHDITAAF
+2592 IAGHGVTAVL

-2616 GLGEFTDILRA
+2616 GLGEFADVLRA
-2627 KATGARNLHELLPSA
+2627 KATGAKNLHELLPAA

-2652 TWGSGNQSA
+2652 TWGSGNQAA

-2671 LAEHRRAN
+2671 LAEHRRARD
-2679 GLPVTSVAWGPWAG
+2679 LPVTSVAWGPWAG
-2693 DGMLVSEDAEE
+2693 DGMLVTEDAEE

-2709 GLAAMDPELAVAAL
+2709 GLSAMDPELAVAAL

-2728 HGDTTITVADVDW
+2728 HGDTTVTVADVDW

-2750 SRPSPLLTEFTE
+2750 SRPSPLLAEFTE
-2762 QAVAAGVRPVDPGD
+2762 QAAAPEVKPVDPGD

-2796 IEPSRPF
+2796 IEPTRPF

-2818 RLVAATG
+2818 RLVNATG

-2837 TANALADHLAGDLR
+2837 TAKALADHLAGDLR
-2851 APEQVATSTDP
+2851 APEQEPTTSDP
-2862 NEPVAII
+2862 NEPIAII

-2888 VRSGGDGMGPF
+2888 VRTGADGMGPF
-2899 PIDRGW
+2899 PTDRGW

-2958 EASWEAFEHSGINP
+2958 EASWEAFERAGINP

-2986 NSHDYLSLLAEAPE
+2986 NSHDYISLLAEAPE

-3100 EGVGVLVVERLSDAR
+3100 EGVGVLVVERLSAAR

-3190 GQDRETPLWLGS
+3190 GQERETPLWLGS

-3221 MVQAMRHRLL
+3221 MVQAMRHGLL
-3231 PSTLHVDTPSS
+3231 PRTLHVDTPSS
-3242 HVDWTAGAVR
+3242 QVDWTAGAVR

-3257 VTWTDQGRP
+3257 VSWTDQGRP

-3281 HIVLESV
+3281 HIVLESF
-3288 SDTEARTPAERPNV
+3288 SDTEKPAPVERPSV
-3302 PWVLSADSSE
+3302 PWVLSADSAE
-3312 AVREQAERL
+3312 ALREQATRL
-3321 STVDAHPVDMAWT
+3321 STAEANSVDIAWT
-3334 LATTRASLA
+3334 LATTRAALPY
-3343 HRAVAFGPEDLEA
+3343 RAVAFGEDGLRA
-3356 LADGREPVA
+3356 LADGRQPVG
-3365 TARSAA
+3365 TAKSTG

-3380 AQWIGMAEDLL
+3380 SQWIGMAVDLL
-3391 DEPVFRDRI
+3391 GEPAFRDRI
-3400 EECERALAPHVDWSL
+3400 EQCERALAPHVDWSL

-3436 VMVSLAQLWIS
+3436 VMVSLAELWIS
-3447 AGVRPAAVL
+3447 VGVRPAAVL

-3469 GGLTLA
+3469 GGLTLE

-3489 EILCSEEVPLSDV
+3489 ELLCPQNSPLSDM
-3502 HRQWA
+3502 HRQWE
-3507 DTCGIDRVNGG
+3507 DCCGLGGVEGG
-3518 MVSLAVSHTDAQ
+3518 MVSLAVPHADAR
-3530 RLIGCW
+3530 RLIESW
-3536 STLSIA
+3536 PTLSVA

-3551 VSGDA
+3551 VSGDV
-3556 EALDELLAVCAD
+3556 EALEELLAICAH

-3591 ERLLTDLAPITPVT
+3591 DRLLTDLAPIIPVT

-3610 HSAVTAAPFDTAGLD
+3610 HSAVTAAALDTASLD
-3625 ARYWYDNLRD
+3625 AGYWYDNLRD
-3635 TVLFEEAASGLIDAG
+3635 TVLFEQSAGGLIDAG

-3663 TVGLQETLDAKDVTG
+3663 TVGLQETLDAKDATG
-3678 TVLATLRRDEPGR
+3678 TVLSTLRRGEPGR

-3699 FVAGVDVDWPAVL
+3699 YVAGIDVDWTEVL
-3712 HGWGGRVVDLPTYA
+3712 RDWGGRVVDLPTYA

-3733 PKPATSTDV
+3733 PKPGTSTDV

-3758 VPLAGDDGTVW
+3758 VPLAGDEGTVW

-3784 AVGGAV
+3784 AVNGAV

-3800 ALHVGAHIAELT
+3800 ALHVGAHVSELT
-3812 LRTPL
+3812 LRAPL
-3817 VLPERG
+3817 VLPER
-3823 AVHLQVRADG
+3823 AAIHLQVRSDG

-3842 ETGGEWITHATA
+3842 EAGGEWTTHATA

-3859 AVTPETLSWPPTGE
+3859 AITPEPLAWPPTGE
-3873 PLNAEGFY
+3873 PLNTEGFY

-3888 YAYGPTFQGLTAAWK
+3888 YGYGPTFQGLTAAWK
-3903 SGDDVHAEVELADA
+3903 SGDDVYAEVELAEPGA
-3917 GSFGLH
+3917 FGVH

-3946 PFTWSGVTLHATG
+3946 PFAWTGVTLHATG

-3965 RISRLGADTIA
+3965 RISPLGADTIA

-3984 APVITIDSLVL
+3984 TPVITIESLAL
-3995 RPFTATRD
+3995 RPFAAARD
-4003 TESLFRVDWVPVTTS
+4003 TESLFRVDWVPVTTG
-4018 DPVEYATMDNL
+4018 DAVEFTTFDDL
-4029 TEVPANVLWSPT
+4029 TDGPAPAHVLWSP
-4041 AVTPE
+4041 AASDPAA
-4046 EAAQEALIVA
+4046 AAQEALVKA
-4056 QDWSIDER
+4056 QDWAIDER
-4064 FADVRLVVLT
+4064 FADSRLVLLT
-4074 HNAVGTAPG
+4074 HHAVGTAPG

-4089 AGAAVH
+4089 AGAAAH

-4103 ENPGRFAIVDI
+4103 ENPGRFGIVDL
-4114 DDHPESQAALGAA
+4114 DDHPDSRPALAAA
-4127 LATDEPQVAIRR
+4127 LAVDEPQVAIRR
-4139 GQVLASRLARATAPD
+4139 GQVLAARLARATAPD

-4163 DVVGDRT
+4163 DVLGDRT
-4170 IDNLAFVPDPSD
+4170 IDNLAFVPDPSRG
-4182 VLGPNEVRV
+4182 LGPNEVRV
-4191 SMRAMGVNFRDV
+4191 AMRAMGVNFRDV

-4225 EVGADV
+4225 EVGTGVSDV
-4231 TDLAVGDRVFGVFT
+4231 EPGDRVFGVFT
-4245 TCFGPEAT
+4245 TCFGPEAI

-4260 RMRPEWSF
+4260 RMRPQWSF

-4284 LVDLGRMAE
+4284 LVDLGGMAE
-4293 GDRVLVHAAS
+4293 GDVVLVHAAS

-4312 LVRHFGAEPF
+4312 LARHLGAEPF

-4327 AKWAATG
+4327 AKWSATG
-4334 LDDTHLASSRSLSF
+4334 LDDAHLASSRSLDF
-4348 EDRLREATAGRGFDI
+4348 EGRLRHATSGRGFDV

-4396 GLPGYQ
+4396 GLPGYR
-4402 AFDLVEAGPG
+4402 AFDLVEAGPD

-4428 ALDLLPLTGWDLRQA
+4428 ALDLLPITGWDLRQA
-4443 SAAFRHIAGARH
+4443 PAAFRHIAGARH

-4467 DRDGTVLIT
+4467 DQSGTVLIT

-4521 DVTDRAALA
+4521 DVTDREALA
-4530 ALLADVRL
+4530 KVLADVRL
-4538 TGIVHAAGV
+4538 TGVVHAAGV
-4547 LDDGVLGSLTLER
+4547 LDDGVLGSLTPDR

-4569 TAALLLDELTADQD
+4569 TAALLLDDLTAAHD

-4594 ATLGTAG
+4594 STLGTAG

-4614 LAQRRRARGLPAQSL
+4614 LAHRRRARGLPGQSL

-4635 QASGMTGHLDQS
+4635 QASTMTGHLGQAA
-4647 HKARA
+4647 KARA
-4652 GGTISAAQGMALF
+4652 GATITAEQGMALF
-4665 DAALALPDA
+4665 DAAISLPDA

-4680 LDLKAVHDI
+4680 LDLKAVQDV

-4704 AKAGAAKPVDLSDRL
+4704 ARAGAAKPVDLAERL
-4719 ARLPEPEQ
+4719 TRLPEPEQ

-4741 VLGHGDTAAVG
+4741 VLGHGDAGAVG

-4803 LVGLSEPDA
+4803 LVGSGDPDA

-4821 TATVAALPVGALTDS
+4821 SATVAALPVGALADS
-4836 ALADRLRAL
+4836 AIADRLRAL

-4850 GGQGV
+4850 GGSGV

-4861 ASADDVFDFIDK
+4861 ASADAVFDFIDK

>member
-48 GVNSPEQLWDLVAQG
+48 GIASPEQLWELVAQG
-63 RDGVSPFPTDRGWD
+63 RDGVSPFPVDRGWD

-131 EAVERSGFDPLSLRG
+131 EAVERAGFDPLSLRG

-221 GECDL
+221 GECDM
-226 ALTGGVTVMTSPGI
+226 ALTGGVTVMTTPGI

-287 HRILAVVRGTAV
+287 HRVLAVVRGTAV

-361 ERDRPLRL
+361 DRELPLLL
-369 GSVKSNLGHSQAA
+369 GSIKSNLGHSQAA
-382 AGAAGIIKVVEALRH
+382 AGAAGIIKVVQALQH
-397 ELLPKTLHVDAPTP
+397 ELLPKTLHVDTPTP

-422 LTEPSPWPRDPER
+422 LTEPTPWPRDAER
-435 PRRVGVSSFSVS
+435 PRRAGVSSFSVS
-447 GTNAHIVL
+447 GTNAHIVI
-455 EEADQEA
+455 EEADPHEP
-462 EVEPVDPPTVV
+462 VEPVAPPAVL

-480 TGEAL
+480 TGDAL
-485 RAAAADLSRVDA
+485 RAAAAALSTVEA
-497 RPVDVAW
+497 QPVDVAW
-504 SLATGRA
+504 SLVTGRA
-511 DLEHRA
+511 ALEHRA
-517 VVVGSSTD
+517 VVVGSTTE
-525 ELRAGLAAVARGES
+525 ELRAGLAAVERGES
-539 AVDVVTGVAR
+539 AVNVVSGVAR
-549 AEVAP
+549 SDATP

-562 SQWLGMAT
+562 SQWVGMAT
-570 GLLATSPVFAARMA
+570 GLLETSPVFAARMV
-584 ECAHA
+584 ECADA
-589 LTGHVD
+589 LSQYVD
-595 WSLLDVVRAGDSNRG
+595 WSLLDVVRRG
-610 DLDRVDLERVDVV
+610 EFDRVDVV

-637 WRSVG
+637 WGSVG

-668 DGARVV
+668 AGARVV
-674 ALRSQAIAEVLGGTG
+674 ALRSRAIAEVLGGTG
-689 GMVSVALPHD
+689 GMVSLALPHD
-699 EAAELVERWPGVSV
+699 EAAALIERWPGLSV

-718 PLSTVVSGDVAGL
+718 PQSTVVSGDVAAL
-731 DELLAHCEDAGV
+731 DELLALSEESGV

-755 SAHVERLRDRLDFAG
+755 SAHVERLRDRLDLPDLA
-770 LTPRTAQV
+770 PRSAQV

-786 DVIDTAELDS
+786 NVIDTAELDA
-796 DYWYRNLRETVRFDK
+796 DYWYRNLRETVRFDQ
-811 ASSAA
+811 ATSAA

-839 TLAQTGAA
+839 TLEQAGTGTA
-847 LATLRRDEGGLR
+847 LATLRRDEGDLR

-879 FAAGGA
+879 LAAGGA
-885 QVDLPTYP
+885 WVDLPTYQ
-893 FQRQHYWLSAP
+893 FQRQHYWLAAP
-904 VVAAESWRYRVD
+904 IVAAESWRYRVD
-916 WKPITPRAGAT
+916 WQPLPLGSGAV
-927 GTWAVVRTEAVDGQW
+927 GTWAVVRTESVDGQW

-952 ETVEIVL
+952 EPVEIVL
-959 ADDDLDRWTLAE
+959 ADDDLDRWSLAE

-980 GVLSLLAFDDRPH
+980 GVVSLLAFDDRPH
-993 VDDDAVTVGVGGTL
+993 IDDEAVTVGVGGTL

-1021 LWCVTRGLDDP
+1021 LWCVTQGLDNP
-1032 VQAQV
+1032 VQVQV

-1046 EVPTRWGGLV
+1046 EVPSQWGGLI
-1056 DLSPGA
+1056 DLPPGG
-1062 DPAALVAALG
+1062 DPAAVVAMLG
-1072 GDEDQVVVRGSSF
+1072 GDEDQVVVRADGV
-1085 FGRRLERS
+1085 FGRRLER
-1093 AEPRATAPLALSGPV
+1093 APEPRTATPLTLSGPV

-1117 GASVARWL
+1117 GAAVARWL

-1134 ASRRGIEAPGAAELS
+1134 ASRRGLDAPGAAELS
-1149 AELNAPVVACDVA
+1149 AELGATVVACDVA
-1162 NRASLEAVLAEH
+1162 DRASVEAVLAAH

-1196 SEFADGLRAKVLGAA
+1196 AEFAEGLRAKVLGAA
-1211 HLDELLGDAELFVF
+1211 HLDELLGDAEIFVL

-1251 AEARQARGLKATS
+1251 AESRRARGLQATS

-1278 GGAGEYLRRR
+1278 GGAGEFLRRR

-1343 VVASDVPDGAPLVQ
+1343 VVASDVPEVSALVG
-1357 ALADRTPAERRRL
+1357 ALADRTSAERRRIVL
-1370 VVDAVR
+1370 DAVR
-1376 HETAVVLGYPDPVDS
+1376 RETAVVLGYTDPVDS

-1410 RLTAATGIGL
+1410 RLTTVAGVRL
-1420 AATVVFDYPNPVA
+1420 PATVVFDYPNPVA
-1433 LADHVLA
+1433 LADHLLG
-1440 ELHPEDTTT
+1440 ELLPEDAGSTDLPVASVGTT
-1449 SSAATRVGHADSD
+1449 SGSI
-1462 GVAIVGMSCRFP
+1462 AIVGMSCRFP
-1474 GGVDS
+1474 GGVNS
-1479 PEALWRLVRDEV
+1479 PEALWQLVRDEV
-1491 DGVSVFPTDRGWHAE
+1491 DGVSVFPTDRGWDLGRAD
-1506 GPYAPEGGFIYDAT
+1506 GAYAPEGGFLYDAT

-1550 VLERT
+1550 VLERSK
-1555 NIDPYSLRGTD
+1555 IDPYSLRGTD

-1583 TATGSEGHYLTGTS
+1583 TSSGSEGHYLTGTS

-1604 VAYTFGLEGPA
+1604 LAYTFGLEGPA
-1615 VTVDTACSSSLVA
+1615 VTIDTACSSSLVA
-1628 LHLATRALAA
+1628 LHLAMRALAA

-1657 FSEFSRQN
+1657 FAEFSRQN

-1689 GALLI
+1689 GALLV
-1694 MPLAEAKRQGRDVL
+1694 MPLDEAVRQGRDVL

-1732 QQRVIRSAL
+1732 QQRVIRAAL
-1741 VAAGLSVSDVDVVEG
+1741 ADARLRATDVDVVEG

-1765 PIEAQAVLATYGQG
+1765 PIEAQALLATYGQE
-1779 RDEPLW
+1779 RETPLW

-1807 MVMAMRHGVLPRTL
+1807 MVMAMRHGHLPKTL
-1821 HVDEPTPHVDWTTG
+1821 HVDEPTPHVDWTAG
-1835 AVELLTEA
+1835 SVSLLTDA
-1843 RPWPAGRVRR
+1843 RPWPDLDRPRR
-1853 AGVSAFGVSGTNAHV
+1853 AGISAFGVSGTNAHV
-1868 IIEQAPDSDAV
+1868 ILEQAPAALDRPP
-1879 EVRPAVVTPW
+1879 RPAAVVPW
-1889 VVSGKTEA
+1889 VFSGKTEP
-1897 ALDAQVASLAT
+1897 ALDAQLDAT
-1908 VTEVSVA
+1908 PAGAPA
-1915 DVAHTL
+1915 DIAHTL
-1921 AVGRASLAHRAVVLD
+1921 AVGRASLAHRAVLLD
-1936 GETVARGIAEPRRL
+1936 HQTIARGVAEPRRL

-1961 PGMGEELRA
+1961 AGMGEHLRE

-1976 ETYDAITARVPFGD
+1976 ETYDAVVAKVPFGD
-1990 DLDQTGNAQPAL
+1990 DLGETGNAQPAL

-2008 LFRLLES
+2008 MFRLLES
-2015 WGLAPDLV
+2015 WGLAPDVL
-2023 IGHSIGEIAAA
+2023 IGHSIGELAAA
-2034 HVAGVFS
+2034 HVAGVLS

-2055 MQALLRDGVML
+2055 MQAIQNDGAML
-2066 AVEISEA
+2066 AIEAAEDEVE
-2073 DLADAYPTGLPAGV
+2073 LPGGV
-2087 DLAAINSDRSLVLS
+2087 DLAAVNSDRSIVVS
-2101 GDRRIVEQLNRSF
+2101 GDRRTVEQFKRGIVEQG
-2114 VEQSR
+2114 R
-2119 RTKAL
+2119 RTTLL
-2124 RVSHAFHSHHMDAML
+2124 RVSHAFHSHHMDQML
-2139 AEFAEV
+2139 DAFAEV
-2145 AATVTYREPLIRII
+2145 ARGLTYHEPVIRIV
-2159 PTAGTR
+2159 PTATGR
-2165 VDSAEYWVRQV
+2165 VDSPEYWVRQV
-2176 RETVRFA
+2176 RDTVRFA
-2183 AAVAGQDAD
+2183 EAVAGQDAD

-2205 VEGPAAP
+2205 VDGAAFP
-2212 VLRSGKAEVDT
+2212 LLRAGKPETDT
-2223 AVRAVA
+2223 AVHAVA
-2229 GVWARGAG
+2229 GVWVRGAK
-2237 VDWAAVIG
+2237 VAWASVID
-2245 GGAPTDLP
+2245 GGAPIDLP

-2261 FWLDTFPAI
+2261 FWLDTFPAPP
-2270 AESADDEHAFW
+2270 AATEDEHAFW
-2281 AAVDLGDVSA
+2281 AAVDQGDVQA
-2291 LAASLDLDQDTLDA
+2291 LATSLDLDQATLDA
-2305 VLPALTAWRR
+2305 VLPALTTWRR
-2315 SRGDRSTV
+2315 TRTDRSTA
-2323 DSWRYRTTWTPVQET
+2323 DSWRYRATWTPLPDPD
-2338 ERRTL
+2338 RAPL

-2349 ACPQDVRDALR
+2349 ACPPDIHDALR
-2360 HHGAEVVEL
+2360 AHGAEVVEL
-2369 DLTGAETDRWSLAQ
+2369 ALTGTETDRWNLAQ
-2383 QVLGEFDGVIAG
+2383 HLLGTYDGVVTAALPG
-2395 TLDGPHPEYPDL
+2395 RHPEYPDL
-2407 LAALALPVLLIQALG
+2407 PTAVALPVLLLQALG
-2422 DAGNLAPLW
+2422 DAGSTAPLW
-2431 FVTRGAQSVGRTD
+2431 CLTRGAQSTGRSD
-2444 RPVDPDQAALWGL
+2444 RPADPDQAALWGM

-2477 TLDSRAAERL
+2477 TLDSRAAQRL
-2487 VAALGGS
+2487 AAALTGA
-2494 EDQVAV
+2494 EDQVAI
-2500 RGSGVYARRLT
+2500 RPSGSYGRRIT
-2511 RAAAGQAEPWRAT
+2511 RATSSSAVSEVAAGRSGWLAE

-2534 ALAARAADLILA
+2534 ALAARAAELVLD
-2546 RGADHLLLLSRSGSD
+2546 RGAEHLLLLSRSGPD

-2568 QAKHCDRVTIKSC
+2568 LARYGDRVSIVAA
-2581 DIADRDELAEA
+2581 DIADRDALADA
-2592 IAGHDITAAF
+2592 ITGHDITAAF
-2602 HTAGM
+2602 HTAGV
-2607 VEAVPLGET
+2607 VESVPLAET
-2616 GLGEFTDILRA
+2616 GLGEFADVLRA
-2627 KATGARNLHELLPSA
+2627 KVTGAKNLHELLPHA

-2652 TWGSGNQSA
+2652 TWGSGNQAA

-2671 LAEHRRAN
+2671 LAEHRRARD
-2679 GLPVTSVAWGPWAG
+2679 LPVTSVAWGPWAG

-2704 YLRRR
+2704 YLLRR
-2709 GLAAMDPELAVAAL
+2709 GLAAMDPALATAAL

-2728 HGDTTITVADVDW
+2728 NGDTTVTVADVDW
-2741 SRFTPAFTT
+2741 SRFTAAFTT
-2750 SRPSPLLTEFTE
+2750 SRPSPLLADFAEPVPIPE
-2762 QAVAAGVRPVDPGD
+2762 QRPVDLGD

-2781 RTSAATVLGHRDAEA
+2781 RASAAAVLGHSDPEA
-2796 IEPSRPF
+2796 IEPGRPF

-2818 RLVAATG
+2818 RLVSATG

-2837 TANALADHLAGDLR
+2837 TARALADHLAGDLR
-2851 APEQVATSTDP
+2851 APEDIAAGADP
-2862 NEPVAII
+2862 NEPIAII
-2869 GMACRYPGGVS
+2869 GMACRYPGGVR
-2880 SPDDLWEL
+2880 SPEDLWEL
-2888 VRSGGDGMGPF
+2888 VRSGGDGMGAF
-2899 PIDRGW
+2899 PTDRGW

-2946 AVAMDPQQRLLL
+2946 AMAMDPQQRLLL
-2958 EASWEAFEHSGINP
+2958 ETSWEAFEHAGINP
-2972 LSLKGSSTGVFAGT
+2972 LSLNGSSTGVFAGT
-2986 NSHDYLSLLAEAPE
+2986 NSHDYLSLLADAPE

-3013 VVSGRVAYTFGLE
+3013 VISGRVAYTFGLE

-3044 MAVRALRGGECD
+3044 MAVRALRGGECT

-3081 APNGRCKSYAD
+3081 APDGRCKSYAD

-3221 MVQAMRHRLL
+3221 VVQAMRHGLL
-3231 PSTLHVDTPSS
+3231 PRTLHVDAPTS
-3242 HVDWTAGAVR
+3242 HVDWNAGAVR
-3252 LLTEP
+3252 LLTESRP
-3257 VTWTDQGRP
+3257 WSADRP

-3288 SDTEARTPAERPNV
+3288 ADSEQAAPVDRPVV
-3302 PWVLSADSSE
+3302 PWVLSADT
-3312 AVREQAERL
+3312 AQALREQAENL
-3321 STVDAHPVDMAWT
+3321 STVEVNPVDTAWT
-3334 LATTRASLA
+3334 LATARASLS
-3343 HRAVAFGPEDLEA
+3343 HRAVVFGNEGLAA
-3356 LADGREPVA
+3356 LATGRE
-3365 TARSAA
+3365 TIGTGTSAA
-3371 PVFVFPGQG
+3371 LVFVFPGQG
-3380 AQWIGMAEDLL
+3380 SQWVGMAVDLL
-3391 DEPVFRDRI
+3391 DEPVFRGRI

-3415 LDVLRGGDLDRVDV
+3415 LDVLRGGDLERVEV

-3436 VMVSLAQLWIS
+3436 VMVSLASLWT
-3447 AGVRPAAVL
+3447 AVGVRPAAVL

-3469 GGLTLA
+3469 GGLTLE

-3489 EILCSEEVPLSDV
+3489 EFLRPETTPISDT
-3502 HRQWA
+3502 HREWA
-3507 DTCGIDRVNGG
+3507 EYYGLIDGEGG
-3518 MVSLAVSHTDAQ
+3518 MVSLAASHADAQ
-3530 RLIGCW
+3530 NLIASW
-3536 STLSIA
+3536 PALSIA

-3551 VSGDA
+3551 VSGDLA
-3556 EALDELLAVCAD
+3556 ALDELLAVCAD
-3568 CDIRAKRI
+3568 CDVRAKRI

-3591 ERLLTDLAPITPVT
+3591 DRLLADLAPITPVT

-3610 HSAVTAAPFDTAGLD
+3610 HSAVTAGQVDTATLD
-3625 ARYWYDNLRD
+3625 ANYWYDNLRD
-3635 TVLFEEAASGLIDAG
+3635 TVLFEQATTNLIDAG

-3663 TVGLQETLDAKDVTG
+3663 TVGIQETLDATDSAG
-3678 TVLATLRRDEPGR
+3678 TVLTTLRRDEPGR
-3691 WLTALAEA
+3691 WFTALAEA
-3699 FVAGVDVDWPAVL
+3699 HVAGIDVDWAEVL
-3712 HGWGGRVVDLPTYA
+3712 RHWGGRVVDLPTYP
-3726 FQRRRYW
+3726 FQRQRFW
-3733 PKPATSTDV
+3733 PKPVTSTDV
-3742 TAAGLVDAA
+3742 AAAGLADAR

-3758 VPLAGDDGTVW
+3758 VALAGDDGTLW
-3769 TGRLSLATHPWLADH
+3769 TGRLSLATQPWLADH
-3784 AVGGAV
+3784 AVAGSV

-3800 ALHVGAHIAELT
+3800 ALHAGGHIDDLA

-3823 AVHLQVRADG
+3823 AVQLQVRANG
-3833 TDLTVHSRP
+3833 NTLTVHSRP
-3842 ETGGEWITHATA
+3842 EAGGDWTTHATG
-3854 TLSDK
+3854 TLSDS
-3859 AVTPETLSWPPTGE
+3859 VTEPVQLPWPPTGE
-3873 PLNAEGFY
+3873 PLDTQDFY
-3881 AALAEAG
+3881 ASLAEAG
-3888 YAYGPTFQGLTAAWK
+3888 YAYGPTFRGLTAAWK
-3903 SGDDVHAEVELADA
+3903 SGDDVYAEVELGDA
-3917 GSFGLH
+3917 GSFGIH

-3946 PFTWSGVTLHATG
+3946 PFAWTGVTLHATG

-3965 RISRLGADTIA
+3965 RISPIGADTIA

-3984 APVITIDSLVL
+3984 APVITIESLAL
-3995 RPFTATRD
+3995 RPLTAVRD
-4003 TESLFRVDWVPVTTS
+4003 TESLYRIDWVPV
-4018 DPVEYATMDNL
+4018 AANA
-4029 TEVPANVLWSPT
+4029 PAEFAEHTHELAEPLPPHIVWSPT
-4041 AVTPE
+4041 ATTPD
-4046 EAAQEALIVA
+4046 EAALEALIIA
-4056 QDWSIDER
+4056 QDWALDPR
-4064 FADVRLVVLT
+4064 AADSRLVALT
-4074 HNAVGTAPG
+4074 RHAVATGPG
-4083 EDVRDL
+4083 DHVDDL
-4089 AGAAVH
+4089 AGAAVD
-4095 GLFRSAVS
+4095 GLFRSAAS
-4103 ENPGRFAIVDI
+4103 ENPGRFATVDL
-4114 DDHPESQAALGAA
+4114 DDHPDSRGALPAA
-4127 LATDEPQVAIRR
+4127 LAAGEPRLAIRR
-4139 GQVLASRLARATAPD
+4139 GQVLAARLARVTAPA

-4163 DVVGDRT
+4163 DVLGDRT
-4170 IDNLAFVPDPSD
+4170 IDNLAFVPDPERE
-4182 VLGPNEVRV
+4182 LGPNEVRV

-4203 AITLGLVP
+4203 AITLGVVP

-4225 EVGADV
+4225 AVGADV
-4231 TDLAVGDRVFGVFT
+4231 LDLEPGDRVFGVFT
-4245 TCFGPEAT
+4245 TCFATVAT

-4260 RMRPEWSF
+4260 RMRPQWSF
-4268 AEAASV
+4268 AAAASV

-4284 LVDLGRMAE
+4284 LVDLGGMAK
-4293 GDRVLVHAAS
+4293 GDTVLVHAAA

-4312 LVRHFGAEPF
+4312 LARHFGAEPF
-4322 GTASP
+4322 GTAGP
-4327 AKWAATG
+4327 TKWTATG
-4334 LDDTHLASSRSLSF
+4334 LADDHLASSRSLDF
-4348 EDRLREATAGRGFDI
+4348 EPRLREATGGRGFDL
-4363 VLNSLAGEYVD
+4363 VLNSLAGEYID
-4374 ASLRLLADGGRF
+4374 ASLRLLAPGGRF

-4396 GLPGYQ
+4396 GVANYQ
-4402 AFDLVEAGPG
+4402 AFDLIEAGPD

-4428 ALDLLPLTGWDLRQA
+4428 ALDLLPVTAWDLRHA
-4443 SAAFRHIAGARH
+4443 PAAFRHIAGARH
-4455 VGKNVLTLPAPI
+4455 IGKNVLTLPTPI
-4467 DRDGTVLIT
+4467 NPDGTVLVT
-4476 GGSGVLAGFLARHLV
+4476 GGSGVLAGILARQLV
-4491 DVHGVRD
+4491 DAHGVRD

-4507 APADMPEQARAIAC
+4507 APADMPEQARAVAC
-4521 DVTDRAALA
+4521 DVTDRAAVE
-4530 ALLADVRL
+4530 ALLDGLTL
-4538 TGIVHAAGV
+4538 TGVVHAAGV
-4547 LDDGVLGSLTLER
+4547 LDDGVLGSLTPDR

-4569 TAALLLDELTADQD
+4569 TAALLLDELTAHHD

-4635 QASGMTGHLDQS
+4635 QASGMTGHLGQA
-4647 HKARA
+4647 HRARA
-4652 GGTISAAQGMALF
+4652 GGTISAERGMALF
-4665 DAALALPDA
+4665 DSALTLPDA
-4674 HLVPIN
+4674 HLVPIP
-4680 LDLKAVHDI
+4680 LDLKAIVDV
-4689 PPLLRGLVRPSAPTR
+4689 PPLLRGLVRPVAATR
-4704 AKAGAAKPVDLSDRL
+4704 AKAGAATPLDLGDRL

-4727 RRTLQDIVRDHAAA
+4727 RRTLVDLVRDNAAA
-4741 VLGHGDTAAVG
+4741 VLGHADATAVG
-4752 PERAFKELGFDS
+4752 AQRAFKELGFDS

-4776 ATGLRLPA
+4776 ATDLRLPA

-4792 PVDLADRLWGD
+4792 PVELADRLWTELLGGAD
-4803 LVGLSEPDA
+4803 PDA
-4812 AAIADLDRL
+4812 VALADLDRL
-4821 TATVAALPVGALTDS
+4821 TATVQALPVGVLADS

-4850 GGQGV
+4850 GGGV
-4855 AGRLES
+4855 AGQLES